1 MPQYKASHE
10 MDGRKRKEEQHA
22 AFGAVPMQPPMPP
35 FPQQQQPNGMRPNGP
50 IPAYGAPPPIPAYNG
65 GQVAVPPPVGVF
77 NGPPPPTMAA
87 AHGYPGPQ
95 QQPPPPQ
102 MGGYGAAGPG
112 PSGMA
117 AGMGMG
123 GGGGFRPPPPP
134 PHGGHNHHHNRSYA
148 APGPPTAGRG
158 MQPRRMGPGGGAGQY
173 EGMRQG
179 PSWNPNLPARPSGG
193 PPAKV
198 NLKDMLKRQ
207 R

>member
-22 AFGAVPMQPPMPP
+22 AFGAAPMQPYPP
-35 FPQQQQPNGMRPNGP
+35 PQQQPNGMRPNVP
-50 IPAYGAPPPIPAYNG
+50 IPSYGAPPPIPAYNG
-65 GQVAVPPPVGVF
+65 GQVAAPPHPPPVGVF
-77 NGPPPPTMAA
+77 NGPPPATMA

-95 QQPPPPQ
+95 QQQPPPQ

-123 GGGGFRPPPPP
+123 GGGFRPPPQ
-134 PHGGHNHHHNRSYA
+134 GGHNQNHSYA
-148 APGPPTAGRG
+148 AAGPPIAAAGGG
-158 MQPRRMGPGGGAGQY
+158 MQPRRMGPGAGQY

-179 PSWNPNLPARPSGG
+179 PSWNPHANLPARPG

-198 NLKDMLKRQ
+198 NLLNKFKKQ
-207 R
+207 